1 MNSLLDRLGHATQL
15 FVTVTVLL
23 AFFACIYMLML
34 QKTDMP
40 AGVRE
45 VLLVL
50 IGVLA
55 GEFKNCCG
63 YWLGSSLSSAK
74 KDQQRPT
81 P

>member
-1 MNSLLDRLGHATQL
+1 MNTLLERLGHIAQL
-15 FVTVTVLL
+15 FVTFAVLM
-23 AFFACIYMLML
+23 AFFGCMYMLL
-34 QKTDMP
+34 IQQTELP

-50 IGVLA
+50 VGVLA

-74 KDQQRPT
+74 KDQRTT